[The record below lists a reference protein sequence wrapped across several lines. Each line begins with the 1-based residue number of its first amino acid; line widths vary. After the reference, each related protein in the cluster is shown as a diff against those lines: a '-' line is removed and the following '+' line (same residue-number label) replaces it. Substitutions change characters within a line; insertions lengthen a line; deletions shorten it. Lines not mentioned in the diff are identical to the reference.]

1 VLKVSFYLLVHHFG
15 FPRKFKL
22 NLGLQKH
29 IENYQAMGNSNVV
42 EANEDVSN
50 KSEHASINLKQEN
63 EQLREYLT

>member
-1 VLKVSFYLLVHHFG
+1 MLKVSTFILVTILVS
-15 FPRKFKL
+15 RINLKFD
-22 NLGLQKH
+22 LGLQKH

-50 KSEHASINLKQEN
+50 KSEHASTSLKQEN

>member
-1 VLKVSFYLLVHHFG
+1 
-15 FPRKFKL
+15 
-22 NLGLQKH
+22 LQKH

-42 EANEDVSN
+42 EANEDVLN

>member
-1 VLKVSFYLLVHHFG
+1 LKADADRH
-15 FPRKFKL
+15 KL
-22 NLGLQKH
+22 RVESLQKH

-50 KSEHASINLKQEN
+50 KSEHASTSLKQEN